1 MVAEMKVA
9 IVGAGRMGSAMAA
22 RLQQAGNDVVVYNR
36 TREKAEAV
44 GAAVAET
51 AREAAA
57 WADTILVSLADDAAV
72 LHAYGG
78 PDGIAAGL
86 RGGSVVVETSTLDPE
101 TVHRVAEL
109 VGERGAALLD
119 GPVSGSVPLVE
130 QGKLTFLVGG
140 PADAL
145 DQVRP
150 VLDTLAAQIFHVG
163 PLGSGA
169 VVKLAVNTV
178 LLAINQAVAEALVLA
193 ERAEVP
199 RETTY
204 EVLVNSAI
212 ASPFVAYKRAAFER
226 PDQTPVAFSLDL
238 VAKDLGLIGQ
248 LAERVGAVMP
258 QAAANRAAVLA
269 ALDVGMG
276 SRDMAAIA
284 HWLEVGVPNES

>member
-1 MVAEMKVA
+1 MKVA

>member
-1 MVAEMKVA
+1 MRVAV
-9 IVGAGRMGSAMAA
+9 VGAGRMGGAMAV
-22 RLQQAGNDVVVYNR
+22 RLREAGAEVVVYNR
-36 TREKAEAV
+36 TRAKAEKTGGTV
-44 GAAVAET
+44 VNT
-51 AREAAA
+51 PREAAA
-57 WADTILVSLADDAAV
+57 AADTVLVSLADDAAV
-72 LHAYGG
+72 LAAYDGPGG
-78 PDGIAAGL
+78 VAAGL
-86 RGGSVVVETSTLDPE
+86 RAGSVVVETSTIDPE
-101 TVHRVAEL
+101 TVRRAAAL
-109 VGERGAALLD
+109 VGDGADLLD

-212 ASPFVAYKRAAFER
+212 ASPFLAYKRAAFER
-226 PDQTPVAFSLDL
+226 PDETPVAFSLDL

-284 HWLEVGVPNES
+284 HWLVAGVPNES

>member
-1 MVAEMKVA
+1 MKVA
-9 IVGAGRMGSAMAA
+9 IVGAGRMGGAMAA
-22 RLQQAGNDVVVYNR
+22 RLQRAGNDVVVYNR
-36 TREKAEAV
+36 TRAKAEAI
-44 GAAVAET
+44 GGAVADT

-57 WADTILVSLADDAAV
+57 WADAVLVSLADDAAV
-72 LHAYGG
+72 LHAYSG

-101 TVHRVAEL
+101 TVHRVAAL
-109 VGERGAALLD
+109 VGEHGAALLD

-150 VLDTLAAQIFHVG
+150 VLDALAAQVFHVG

-212 ASPFVAYKRAAFER
+212 ASPFLAYKRAAFER
-226 PDQTPVAFSLDL
+226 PDETPVAFSLDL

-269 ALDVGMG
+269 ALEVGMG
-276 SRDMAAIA
+276 SRDMAAMA
-284 HWLEVGVPNES
+284 QWLSGPTPNEA